1 MSRWAITVA
10 ATAALLA
17 LSGCYE
23 DTTPTQYEPGVYKG
37 ASDPLLDKLE
47 SEELRN
53 ELDARFERAATDR

>member
-1 MSRWAITVA
+1 MSRWVMAVGA
-10 ATAALLA
+10 AAALLV

-23 DTTPTQYEPGVYKG
+23 ETTPTSYEPGVYKG

-53 ELDARFERAATDR
+53 ALDARFKRAATDR